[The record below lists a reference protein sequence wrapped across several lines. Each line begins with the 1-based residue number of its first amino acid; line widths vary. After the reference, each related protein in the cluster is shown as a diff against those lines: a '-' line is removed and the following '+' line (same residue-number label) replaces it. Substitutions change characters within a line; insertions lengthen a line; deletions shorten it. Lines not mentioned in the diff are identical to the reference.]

1 MIDILYVEDEASLAL
16 IVADSLEMNGF
27 SVRHCQD
34 GQVALRL
41 FEKQKPDILL
51 IDVMMPVMDGFTLAT
66 HIRALDSQVPII
78 FLTARVQTEDVVKG
92 FHLGA
97 NDYVKKPFRI
107 EELVVRIESLVKS
120 SPKMQLSQNLMIGDY
135 VLDSLRQTLS
145 YKGESIKLS
154 YRESELLRSLYENRN
169 QVIPREDIMKTYWS
183 YDKYFSGRS
192 LDVFISRIRK
202 YLNQDPRIKISNI
215 RGIGYMLSVEELL

>member
-34 GQVALRL
+34 GQLALRL

-66 HIRALDSQVPII
+66 HVRALDSQVPII

-107 EELVVRIESLVKS
+107 EELVVRIESLVKN

>member
-34 GQVALRL
+34 GQLALRL

-107 EELVVRIESLVKS
+107 EELVVRIESLVKN

>member
-1 MIDILYVEDEASLAL
+1 
-16 IVADSLEMNGF
+16 MNGF

-34 GQVALRL
+34 GQLALRL

-107 EELVVRIESLVKS
+107 EELVVRIESLVKN

>member
-1 MIDILYVEDEASLAL
+1 MMDILYVEDEASLAL
-16 IVADSLEMNGF
+16 IVSDSLETNGF
-27 SVRHCQD
+27 AVRHCSD
-34 GQVALRL
+34 GQTALKA
-41 FEKQKPDILL
+41 FEMEKPDILL
-51 IDVMMPVMDGFTLAT
+51 IDVMMPIMDGFTLAK
-66 HIRALDSQVPII
+66 HIRERDSQVPII

-92 FHLGA
+92 FHIGA

-107 EELVVRIESLVKS
+107 EELVVRITSLLKS
-120 SPKMQLSQNLMIGDY
+120 SPKMQLGQNLMIGDY
-135 VLDSLRQTLS
+135 VLDSLKQTLS
-145 YKGESIKLS
+145 YKGEMIKLS

-202 YLNQDPRIKISNI
+202 YLNKDSRIKITNV
-215 RGIGYMLSVEELL
+215 RGVGYMLTVD

>member
-27 SVRHCQD
+27 GVRHCSD
-34 GQVALRL
+34 GQMALRL

-66 HIRALDSQVPII
+66 HIRACDSQVPII

-107 EELVVRIESLVKS
+107 EELVVRIESLVKN

-145 YKGESIKLS
+145 YKGDSIKLS

-169 QVIPREDIMKTYWS
+169 QVIPREDIMKAYWS

-202 YLNQDPRIKISNI
+202 YLNKDERIKITNI
-215 RGIGYMLSVEELL
+215 RGIGYMLSVD

>member
-1 MIDILYVEDEASLAL
+1 MITILYVEDEVSLAL
-16 IVADSLEMNGF
+16 IVADSLEANGF
-27 SVRHCQD
+27 AIKHCTNGID
-34 GQVALRL
+34 ALRI
-41 FEKQKPDILL
+41 FESDKPDILL
-51 IDVMMPVMDGFTLAT
+51 IDVMMPLMDGFTLAT
-66 HIRALDSQVPII
+66 KIREMDSQIPLI

-107 EELVVRIESLVKS
+107 EELVVRINALLKNN
-120 SPKMQLSQNLMIGDY
+120 PKVLFSQNLMIGDY
-135 VLDSLRQTLS
+135 ILDSLKQALT
-145 YKGESIKLS
+145 YKGETIKLS

-169 QVIPREDIMKTYWS
+169 QVIPREDIMKAYWS

-202 YLNQDPRIKISNI
+202 YLNKDERIKITNV
-215 RGIGYMLSVEELL
+215 RGIGYMLSVD

>member
-34 GQVALRL
+34 GQLALRL

-66 HIRALDSQVPII
+66 HIRSLDSQVPII

-145 YKGESIKLS
+145 YKGDSIKLS

-202 YLNQDPRIKISNI
+202 YLNQDPRIKITNI
-215 RGIGYMLSVEELL
+215 RGIGYMLSVE

>member
-34 GQVALRL
+34 GELALRL

-66 HIRALDSQVPII
+66 HIRAVDSQVPII

-145 YKGESIKLS
+145 YKGDSIKLS

-169 QVIPREDIMKTYWS
+169 QVIPREDIMKAYWS

-202 YLNQDPRIKISNI
+202 YLNQDPRIKITNI
-215 RGIGYMLSVEELL
+215 RGIGYMLSVE

>member
-27 SVRHCQD
+27 SVRHCHD

-145 YKGESIKLS
+145 YKGDSIKLS

-202 YLNQDPRIKISNI
+202 YLNQDPRIKITNI
-215 RGIGYMLSVEELL
+215 RGIGYMLSVE

>member
-1 MIDILYVEDEASLAL
+1 
-16 IVADSLEMNGF
+16 
-27 SVRHCQD
+27 
-34 GQVALRL
+34 
-41 FEKQKPDILL
+41 
-51 IDVMMPVMDGFTLAT
+51 
-66 HIRALDSQVPII
+66 
-78 FLTARVQTEDVVKG
+78 
-92 FHLGA
+92 
-97 NDYVKKPFRI
+97 
-107 EELVVRIESLVKS
+107 
-120 SPKMQLSQNLMIGDY
+120 MIGDY

-202 YLNQDPRIKISNI
+202 YLNQDPRIRISNI

>member
-34 GQVALRL
+34 GQLALRL

-51 IDVMMPVMDGFTLAT
+51 IDVMMPVMDGFTLAI

-107 EELVVRIESLVKS
+107 EELVVRIESLVKN
-120 SPKMQLSQNLMIGDY
+120 SPKMQLNQNLMIGDY

-169 QVIPREDIMKTYWS
+169 QVIPREDIMKAYWS

>member
-34 GQVALRL
+34 GLLALRL

-51 IDVMMPVMDGFTLAT
+51 VDVMMPVMDGFTLAT

-107 EELVVRIESLVKS
+107 EELVVRIESLVKG

-145 YKGESIKLS
+145 YKGDSIKLS

-169 QVIPREDIMKTYWS
+169 QVIPREDIMKAYWS

-202 YLNQDPRIKISNI
+202 YLNQDPRIKITNI
-215 RGIGYMLSVEELL
+215 RGIGYMLSVE

>member
-16 IVADSLEMNGF
+16 IVADSLETNGF
-27 SVRHCQD
+27 SVRHSPD
-34 GQVALRL
+34 GQIALRL

-51 IDVMMPVMDGFTLAT
+51 IDVMMPVMDGFTLAS
-66 HIRALDSQVPII
+66 HIRALDSKVPII

-107 EELVVRIESLVKS
+107 EELVVRIESLVKN
-120 SPKMQLSQNLMIGDY
+120 SPKMQFSQNLMIGDY

-145 YKGESIKLS
+145 YKGDSIKLS

-169 QVIPREDIMKTYWS
+169 QVIPREDIMKAYWS

-202 YLNQDPRIKISNI
+202 YLNQDSRIKITNV
-215 RGIGYMLSVEELL
+215 RGIGYMLSVE

>member
-34 GQVALRL
+34 GQLALRL

>member
-16 IVADSLEMNGF
+16 IVTDSLEMNGF
-27 SVRHCQD
+27 SVRHCQE
-34 GQVALRL
+34 GQTALRS
-41 FEKQKPDILL
+41 FEKEKPDILL

-66 HIRALDSQVPII
+66 HIRERDSQIPII
-78 FLTARVQTEDVVKG
+78 FLTARVQTDDVVKG

-107 EELVVRIESLVKS
+107 EELVVRIQSLLKN
-120 SPKMQLSQNLMIGDY
+120 SPKMQFSQNLMIGDY
-135 VLDSLRQTLS
+135 VLDSLKQTLS
-145 YKGESIKLS
+145 YHGEAIKLS

-169 QVIPREDIMKTYWS
+169 QVVPREDIMKTYWS

-202 YLNQDPRIKISNI
+202 YLNKDARIKITNI
-215 RGIGYMLSVEELL
+215 RGIGYMLSVD

>member
-27 SVRHCQD
+27 LIRHCQD
-34 GQVALRL
+34 GQQALRL

-120 SPKMQLSQNLMIGDY
+120 NPKMQLSQNLMIGDY

-145 YKGESIKLS
+145 YKGDSIKLS

-169 QVIPREDIMKTYWS
+169 QVIPREDIMKAYWS

-202 YLNQDPRIKISNI
+202 YLNQDPRIKITNI
-215 RGIGYMLSVEELL
+215 RGIGYMLTVE

>member
-34 GQVALRL
+34 GKLALRL

-107 EELVVRIESLVKS
+107 EELVVRIESLVKN

>member
-1 MIDILYVEDEASLAL
+1 
-16 IVADSLEMNGF
+16 
-27 SVRHCQD
+27 
-34 GQVALRL
+34 
-41 FEKQKPDILL
+41 
-51 IDVMMPVMDGFTLAT
+51 MDGFTLAT

>member
-34 GQVALRL
+34 GQMALRL

-145 YKGESIKLS
+145 YKGDSIKLS

-169 QVIPREDIMKTYWS
+169 QVIPREDIMKAYWS

-202 YLNQDPRIKISNI
+202 YLNQDPRIKITNI
-215 RGIGYMLSVEELL
+215 RGIGYMLSVE